1 MIPTWLTDS
10 VTPDLD
16 RALHYTLLWGLEAV
30 ELRMVGRH
38 GERVPFVNEAR
49 LRRRLEENEIPVAA
63 IDPGL
68 FAGPV
73 EDRSAWMN
81 ELSSFA
87 ETLDFCRRI
96 ACSRVIV
103 SGFASPVERQPEAAG
118 ALRRAADLA
127 ARAGVRL
134 IVFHAGETCAPDVA
148 SLASLLALADHPALG
163 AGWDP
168 ASALVGGEAAEAGA
182 RALAGRIG
190 YVRCTDVAQA
200 GKTWKPASFGEGRV
214 GWDAIVRGLAGAGYD
229 GPMSLSMEVE
239 PRPKEGLRAAT
250 RLHQFIQKYSP
261 TKQSIS
267 R

>member
-1 MIPTWLTDS
+1 M
-10 VTPDLD
+10 
-16 RALHYTLLWGLEAV
+16 
-30 ELRMVGRH
+30 RMVGRH

-103 SGFASPVERQPEAAG
+103 SGFASPVERQPEAAE

-134 IVFHAGETCAPDVA
+134 IVFHAGETCAPDAVA
-148 SLASLLALADHPALG
+148 LASLLALP
-163 AGWDP
+163 
-168 ASALVGGEAAEAGA
+168 
-182 RALAGRIG
+182 
-190 YVRCTDVAQA
+190 VAV
-200 GKTWKPASFGEGRV
+200 P
-214 GWDAIVRGLAGAGYD
+214 
-229 GPMSLSMEVE
+229 
-239 PRPKEGLRAAT
+239 AAT
-250 RLHQFIQKYSP
+250 HEWVAGQDVVGHDRFVRTRSGPACTTCRMRWKS
-261 TKQSIS
+261 S
-267 R
+267 RRRCGRSLPVSARTVSTSTGSA